1 MRILYLKTEDP
12 AISHL
17 NYNDFLHDSLLIGL
31 RNNFGNSVVDYPGA
45 WYMYPKERKIRI
57 NDSTDKIWGNL
68 FTLYDSLEKYNSIDR
83 EDIKNKIKK
92 NFFDLIVYGTIRGKN
107 IFLEEA
113 FNSFYAKF

>member
-1 MRILYLKTEDP
+1 MKILYLKTENP

-57 NDSTDKIWGNL
+57 NDSTEKIWGNL
-68 FTLYDSLEKYNSIDR
+68 FTLYDSLE
-83 EDIKNKIKK
+83 
-92 NFFDLIVYGTIRGKN
+92 NF
-107 IFLEEA
+107 
-113 FNSFYAKF
+113 